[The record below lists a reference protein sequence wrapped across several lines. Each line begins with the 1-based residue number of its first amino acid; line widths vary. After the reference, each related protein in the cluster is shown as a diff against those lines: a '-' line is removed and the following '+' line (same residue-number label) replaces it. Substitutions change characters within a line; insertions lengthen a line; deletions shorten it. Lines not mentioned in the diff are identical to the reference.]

1 VDIFLE
7 VFCNLATKILMAV
20 AICCH
25 SSTYLANIQ
34 NNENKEQYLPFGYGN
49 LGPRV
54 AVGLF
59 GVKIRYKAGVL
70 IPVTSLHRTEAADSS
85 LETEVHCV

>member
-7 VFCNLATKILMAV
+7 VFCDLVTKILMAV

-25 SSTYLANIQ
+25 YSTYLANIQ
-34 NNENKEQYLPFGYGN
+34 DNENKEQNFPLGYGN

-54 AVGLF
+54 VVGLF
-59 GVKIRYKAGVL
+59 GKKN
-70 IPVTSLHRTEAADSS
+70 TSHLPSVRILSYDM
-85 LETEVHCV
+85 

>member
-7 VFCNLATKILMAV
+7 VFCDLVTKILMAV

-25 SSTYLANIQ
+25 YSTYLANIQ
-34 NNENKEQYLPFGYGN
+34 DNENKEQNFPLGYSN

-54 AVGLF
+54 AVSLF
-59 GVKIRYKAGVL
+59 GKKIRY
-70 IPVTSLHRTEAADSS
+70 IFPVFGF
-85 LETEVHCV
+85 